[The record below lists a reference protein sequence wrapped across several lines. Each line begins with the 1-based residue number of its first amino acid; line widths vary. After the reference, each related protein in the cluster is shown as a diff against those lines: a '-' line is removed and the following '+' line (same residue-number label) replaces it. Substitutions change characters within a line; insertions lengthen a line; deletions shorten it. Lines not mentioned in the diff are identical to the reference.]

1 MSKLYCVEVQ
11 KKRKGYTQDEM
22 LKEERKKEI
31 EKKKE
36 KQTEKYMKHKRKE
49 KMCKYDSKI
58 I

>member
-36 KQTEKYMKHKRKE
+36 KQTEKYMFRENIRNHLDLVKT
-49 KMCKYDSKI
+49 
-58 I
+58 